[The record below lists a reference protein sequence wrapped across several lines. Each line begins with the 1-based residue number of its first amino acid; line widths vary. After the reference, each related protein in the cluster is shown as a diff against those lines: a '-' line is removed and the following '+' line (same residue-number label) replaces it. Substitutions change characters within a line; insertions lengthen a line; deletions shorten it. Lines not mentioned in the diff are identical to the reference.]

1 MNNQAGRMRG
11 ILNKADNIVREAEQS
26 LEDEDEMG
34 SRNVQKVTF
43 KQSQS
48 SIKTSPRD
56 STIMTEI
63 AAQGLSRDQKKIH
76 LGKSH
81 RAI

>member
-11 ILNKADNIVREAEQS
+11 ILNKVDHIVREAEQS
-26 LEDEDEMG
+26 LEDEDESG

-48 SIKTSPRD
+48 TIKTSPRD
-56 STIMTEI
+56 STMADL
-63 AAQGLSRDQKKIH
+63 AAQGFSRDQKKIH

-81 RAI
+81 RVI